1 MPDRP
6 TMRSV
11 AEHAGVS
18 HQTVSRVVNGDPTV
32 TDAVRQRVL
41 ASMAAL
47 GYRPSAGARAMAR
60 GRTEVVGLVIP
71 HDPGFAFANDHL
83 IRMMTGAEQELA
95 ARGHGMLLSTR
106 ETSKD
111 PASAYRRFD
120 RRRLVDGL
128 IVEGGAGTEA
138 LPRLVEL
145 GYPVVVIGYAEEDL
159 PIVHPDDAG
168 GAYAVAQH
176 LIALG
181 HRRIGVV
188 NGPRDSR
195 LAMAAR
201 MRGVHRAFADA
212 RLEPAPELTVHG
224 DFTFESGHTAAQ
236 HLMTQADPPT
246 AIFAFNDAMALGVLR
261 WLRETGRSV
270 PGDVSVAG
278 FDDTSAA
285 VLGETPLTS
294 VALQSVELGRR
305 AAHIL
310 LDLLDGDTTP
320 PAETV
325 MAGRLMVRASTAPPP
340 PPAPARPRRHRPGSA
355 VAR

>member
-1 MPDRP
+1 MPGRP

-32 TDAVRQRVL
+32 TDAVRERVV
-41 ASMAAL
+41 ASMSAL
-47 GYRPSAGARAMAR
+47 GYRPSAGGRAMAR

-95 ARGHGMLLSTR
+95 ARGYGMLLSTR

-128 IVEGGAGTEA
+128 IVEGGGGTAA
-138 LPRLVEL
+138 LPHLVEL
-145 GYPVVVIGYAEEDL
+145 GYPVVVIGYTEDDL
-159 PIVHPDDAG
+159 AMVHPDDEG

-176 LIALG
+176 LLALG

-188 NGPRDSR
+188 NGPPESR

-201 MRGVHRAFADA
+201 LRGVRRAFADA
-212 RLEPAPELTVHG
+212 RLEPTPGLEVHG
-224 DFTFESGHTAAQ
+224 DFTFESGHAAAR
-236 HLMTQADPPT
+236 HLMTRPEPPT
-246 AIFAFNDAMALGVLR
+246 AVFAFNDAMALGVLR
-261 WLRETGRSV
+261 WMRENGRSV

-285 VLGETPLTS
+285 VLGQTPLTS
-294 VALQSVELGRR
+294 VALQSVDLGRR
-305 AAHIL
+305 AAQIL
-310 LDLLDGDTTP
+310 LDLLDGKT
-320 PAETV
+320 AQNSETV

-340 PPAPARPRRHRPGSA
+340 A
-355 VAR
+355 VI

>member
-1 MPDRP
+1 MPVRP

-32 TDAVRQRVL
+32 TDAVRERVVT
-41 ASMAAL
+41 SMSAL
-47 GYRPSAGARAMAR
+47 GYRPSAGGRAMAR

-71 HDPGFAFANDHL
+71 HDPAFAFANDHL
-83 IRMMTGAEQELA
+83 IRLMAGAEQELA
-95 ARGHGMLLSTR
+95 GRGYGMLLSTR

-128 IVEGGAGTEA
+128 LVEGGGGTDA

-145 GYPVVVIGYAEEDL
+145 GYPVVVIGYTEDDL
-159 PIVHPDDAG
+159 PMVHPDDEG

-176 LIALG
+176 LLALG

-188 NGPRDSR
+188 NGPPESR

-201 MRGVHRAFADA
+201 LRGVQRAYTDA
-212 RLEPAPELTVHG
+212 HLELAPELIVHG
-224 DFTFESGHTAAQ
+224 DFTFPSGHAAAQ
-236 HLMTQADPPT
+236 QLMALPEPPT
-246 AIFAFNDAMALGVLR
+246 AIFAFNDGMALGVLR
-261 WLRETGRSV
+261 RLRESGRSV

-285 VLGETPLTS
+285 VLAETPLTS
-294 VALQSVELGRR
+294 VALQSVDLGRR
-305 AAHIL
+305 AAQIL
-310 LDLLDGDTTP
+310 LDLLDGETGHND
-320 PAETV
+320 ETV
-325 MAGRLMVRASTAPPP
+325 MAGRLMVRASTAPP
-340 PPAPARPRRHRPGSA
+340 RTRII
-355 VAR
+355 

>member
-1 MPDRP
+1 MPGRP

-32 TDAVRQRVL
+32 TDAVRERVV
-41 ASMAAL
+41 AAMTEL
-47 GYRPSAGARAMAR
+47 GYRPSAGGRAMAR
-60 GRTEVVGLVIP
+60 GRTEVVGMVIP

-95 ARGHGMLLSTR
+95 ARGYGMLLSTR

-128 IVEGGAGTEA
+128 IVEGGGGTAA
-138 LPRLVEL
+138 LPHLVEL
-145 GYPVVVIGYAEEDL
+145 GYPVVVIGYTEDDL
-159 PIVHPDDAG
+159 PMVHPDDEG
-168 GAYAVAQH
+168 GAYAVTQH
-176 LIALG
+176 LLALG

-188 NGPRDSR
+188 NGPPESR
-195 LAMAAR
+195 LAMDAR
-201 MRGVHRAFADA
+201 MRGVHRAFRDA
-212 RLEPAPELTVHG
+212 RIEPGPNLIVHG
-224 DFTFESGHTAAQ
+224 DFTFESGYAAAQ
-236 HLMTQADPPT
+236 HLMGPPDPPT
-246 AIFAFNDAMALGVLR
+246 AIFAFNDAMALGVVR
-261 WLRETGRSV
+261 RLRENGRNV

-294 VALQSVELGRR
+294 VALQSVDLGRR
-305 AAHIL
+305 AAQIL
-310 LDLLDGDTTP
+310 LDLLDGNTTHND
-320 PAETV
+320 ETI

-340 PPAPARPRRHRPGSA
+340 AAII
-355 VAR
+355 

>member
-1 MPDRP
+1 MPGRP

-32 TDAVRQRVL
+32 TDAVRERVV
-41 ASMAAL
+41 AAMTEL
-47 GYRPSAGARAMAR
+47 GYRPSAGGRAMAR
-60 GRTEVVGLVIP
+60 GRTEVVGMVIP

-95 ARGHGMLLSTR
+95 ARGYGMLLSTR

-128 IVEGGAGTEA
+128 IVEGGGGTAA
-138 LPRLVEL
+138 LPHLVEL
-145 GYPVVVIGYAEEDL
+145 GYPVVVIGYTEDDL
-159 PIVHPDDAG
+159 PMVHPDDEG
-168 GAYAVAQH
+168 GAYAVTQH
-176 LIALG
+176 LLALG

-188 NGPRDSR
+188 NGPPESR
-195 LAMAAR
+195 LAMDAR
-201 MRGVHRAFADA
+201 LRGVHRAFRDA
-212 RLEPAPELTVHG
+212 RIEPGPNLIVHG
-224 DFTFESGHTAAQ
+224 DFTFESGYAAAQ
-236 HLMTQADPPT
+236 HLMGPPDPPT

-261 WLRETGRSV
+261 RLRENGRNV

-294 VALQSVELGRR
+294 VALQSVDLGRR
-305 AAHIL
+305 AAQIL
-310 LDLLDGDTTP
+310 LDLLDGNTTHND
-320 PAETV
+320 ETI

-340 PPAPARPRRHRPGSA
+340 AAII
-355 VAR
+355 

>member
-1 MPDRP
+1 
-6 TMRSV
+6 MRSV

-32 TDAVRQRVL
+32 TDAVRERVV
-41 ASMAAL
+41 AAMTEL
-47 GYRPSAGARAMAR
+47 GYRPSAGGRAMAR

-95 ARGHGMLLSTR
+95 GRGYGMLLSTR

-128 IVEGGAGTEA
+128 IVEGGGGTAA
-138 LPRLVEL
+138 LPHLVEL
-145 GYPVVVIGYAEEDL
+145 GYPVVVIGYTEDDL
-159 PIVHPDDAG
+159 PMVHPDDEG
-168 GAYAVAQH
+168 GAYAVTQH
-176 LIALG
+176 LLALG

-188 NGPRDSR
+188 NGPPESR

-201 MRGVHRAFADA
+201 LRGFHRAYSDA
-212 RLEPAPELTVHG
+212 RIEPAPDLMVHG
-224 DFTFESGHTAAQ
+224 DFTFESGYAAAQ
-236 HLMTQADPPT
+236 RLMAPPHPPT
-246 AIFAFNDAMALGVLR
+246 AVFAFNDAMALGVLR
-261 WLRETGRSV
+261 WMRENGRKV

-285 VLGETPLTS
+285 ILGETPLTS
-294 VALQSVELGRR
+294 VALQSVDLGRR
-305 AAHIL
+305 AAQIL
-310 LDLLDGDTTP
+310 LDLLDGNATHND
-320 PAETV
+320 ETI

-340 PPAPARPRRHRPGSA
+340 A
-355 VAR
+355 VARG

>member
-1 MPDRP
+1 
-6 TMRSV
+6 MRSV
-11 AEHAGVS
+11 AERAGVS

-32 TDAVRQRVL
+32 TEAVRLRVV
-41 ASMAAL
+41 AAVSEL
-47 GYRPSAGARAMAR
+47 GYRPSAGGRAMAR

-71 HDPGFAFANDHL
+71 YDSGFAFGNDHL
-83 IRMMTGAEQELA
+83 IRMMTGAERELA
-95 ARGHGMLLSTR
+95 ARGYGMLLSTR
-106 ETSKD
+106 DTSGD

-128 IVEGGAGTEA
+128 IVEGGGGTAA

-145 GYPVVVIGYAEEDL
+145 GYPVVVIGYTEDGL
-159 PIVHPDDAG
+159 PMVHADDEG

-176 LIALG
+176 LLALG

-188 NGPRDSR
+188 DGPEASR

-201 MRGVHRAFADA
+201 RRGVRRAFSDA
-212 RLEPAPELTVHG
+212 RVEPAPELIVRG
-224 DFTFESGHTAAQ
+224 DFTFESGYRAAQ
-236 HLMTQADPPT
+236 RLLAAAQPPT

-261 WLRETGRSV
+261 RLREHGLSV

-294 VALQSVELGRR
+294 VALQSVDLGRR
-305 AAHIL
+305 AAQIL
-310 LDLLDGDTTP
+310 LDLLDGMDTDRRIDTDHRMDTDHR
-320 PAETV
+320 ETI
-325 MAGRLMVRASTAPPP
+325 MAGRLMVRSSTAPPP
-340 PPAPARPRRHRPGSA
+340 A
-355 VAR
+355 VAAG

>member
-1 MPDRP
+1 
-6 TMRSV
+6 MRSV

-32 TDAVRQRVL
+32 TDAVRERVVT
-41 ASMAAL
+41 SMSTL
-47 GYRPSAGARAMAR
+47 GYRPSAGGRAMAR

-83 IRMMTGAEQELA
+83 IRMMTGAEKELA
-95 ARGHGMLLSTR
+95 ARGYGMLLSTR
-106 ETSKD
+106 ETSND
-111 PASAYRRFD
+111 PTSAYRRFD

-128 IVEGGAGTEA
+128 IVEGGGGTAA
-138 LPRLVEL
+138 LPHLVEL
-145 GYPVVVIGYAEEDL
+145 GYPVVVIGYTDDDL
-159 PIVHPDDAG
+159 AMVHPDDEG

-176 LIALG
+176 LLALG

-188 NGPRDSR
+188 NGPQENR

-201 MRGVHRAFADA
+201 LRGVRRAFTDT
-212 RLEPAPELTVHG
+212 RLEPAPDLTVHG
-224 DFTFESGHTAAQ
+224 DFTFASGYAAAQ
-236 HLMTQADPPT
+236 HLMALPNPPT

-261 WLRETGRSV
+261 WMRENGRSV

-285 VLGETPLTS
+285 VLGETALTS
-294 VALQSVELGRR
+294 VALQSVDLGRR
-305 AAHIL
+305 AAQIL
-310 LDLLDGDTTP
+310 LDLLDGKT
-320 PAETV
+320 AQNSETV

-340 PPAPARPRRHRPGSA
+340 G
-355 VAR
+355 VI